1 MIATFKWLTFCVGF
15 SHYLCDGLG
24 SSQFLHAWAWR
35 FHWVFNAR
43 VFIYRSFNVHQPRVS
58 GCASVKDNH
67 GMAFGLLYFTVVIFD
82 LVNDG
87 HNLEIINRNLEYVRN
102 LEYMIKLIIKENEKC
117 NRWIGDNIVSSFKA
131 IQKVIR
137 NQFVF

>member
-1 MIATFKWLTFCVGF
+1 MVDQDLK
-15 SHYLCDGLG
+15 
-24 SSQFLHAWAWR
+24 
-35 FHWVFNAR
+35 
-43 VFIYRSFNVHQPRVS
+43 IY
-58 GCASVKDNH
+58 VKDNH

-102 LEYMIKLIIKENEKC
+102 LEYMIKLIIKENEKW

-137 NQFVF
+137 NQFVFQFHGLLTITIFFKEKTTLF

>member
-1 MIATFKWLTFCVGF
+1 VWDLATICVMGWEVRNFFMHEPDVFTGFLT
-15 SHYLCDGLG
+15 
-24 SSQFLHAWAWR
+24 QEFL
-35 FHWVFNAR
+35 
-43 VFIYRSFNVHQPRVS
+43 FIGRSTFTIS

-67 GMAFGLLYFTVVIFD
+67 GMDFGLLYFTVVIFD

-117 NRWIGDNIVSSFKA
+117 NR
-131 IQKVIR
+131 
-137 NQFVF
+137 

>member
-1 MIATFKWLTFCVGF
+1 MGWEVRNFFMHEPDVFTGFLT
-15 SHYLCDGLG
+15 
-24 SSQFLHAWAWR
+24 QEFL
-35 FHWVFNAR
+35 
-43 VFIYRSFNVHQPRVS
+43 YVHQPRVS

-117 NRWIGDNIVSSFKA
+117 NR
-131 IQKVIR
+131 
-137 NQFVF
+137 